1 MGHTISRRGVL
12 LAGLAPLSTKA
23 DGWQPLFDGKT
34 MRGWEDPAKETPP
47 GNAWVIEDGCLKAV
61 ARPRIREDLLTE
73 KSFGDFELAFEWRIS
88 PKGNSGVKY
97 RIQDRAVLE
106 RGKLNPAAKRFEDTV
121 NYELVHKVAHRSK
134 IAPDAEVEEYLV
146 AFEYQVIDSRADARP
161 TSGPGSLYD
170 LAGTP
175 HQAARPA
182 GEFNEAR
189 IVLRGNHVEHWLNGV
204 KVVDVM
210 LDSAAVLERLA
221 RRWGADSPVYELL
234 SKQPKRV
241 TPIALQHHNDEA
253 WFRNIRIRRL

>member
-1 MGHTISRRGVL
+1 M
-12 LAGLAPLSTKA
+12 STKA
-23 DGWQPLFDGKT
+23 DGWRSLFDGKT

-47 GNAWVIEDGCLKAV
+47 GNAWVVEDGCLKAL
-61 ARPRIREDLLTE
+61 ARPRIREDLVTE
-73 KSFGDFELAFEWRIS
+73 ESFGDFELAFEWRIS

-106 RGKLNPAAKRFEDTV
+106 HGKLNPAAKRFEDTV

-134 IAPDAEVEEYLV
+134 IAPDAEIEEYLV

-170 LAGTP
+170 LAGTA
-175 HQAARPA
+175 HQAARTG

-189 IVLRGNHVEHWLNGV
+189 IVLQGNHVEHWLNGV

-210 LDSAAVLERLA
+210 LDSPAVLERLA
-221 RRWGADSPVYELL
+221 RRWGADSRVYELL
-234 SKQPKRV
+234 KKQPKRV